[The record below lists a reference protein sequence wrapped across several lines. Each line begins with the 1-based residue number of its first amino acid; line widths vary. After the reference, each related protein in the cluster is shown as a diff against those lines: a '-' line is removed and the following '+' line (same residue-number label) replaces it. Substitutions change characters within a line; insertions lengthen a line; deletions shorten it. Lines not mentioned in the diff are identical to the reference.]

1 MSGHSNKLSPYLFVS
16 PAILLFAFT
25 VLVPIIMTFAFS
37 FFDWNG
43 IGAMHFIGLDN
54 YARAFQDRIYLRS
67 YGHTLIYIAATVFV
81 EVLVGLGLAG
91 LITMGRKGS
100 GFFRLAI
107 FTPMMLPMI
116 VVSYL
121 WKFVY
126 NSDFGL
132 INSFLTKVG
141 LESWTR
147 VWLGNPDT
155 ALYAICIVSGWV
167 YAGFYMTIF
176 YSGIQRISK
185 EIYESAYLDGATEWQ
200 IFFKIKVPMI
210 RNLVETGI
218 MLCVLTGFQSFDL
231 FYVMTNGGPY
241 NSTEI
246 VTTYL
251 VKVVFTH
258 MSIGY
263 GSALAVIMTLVIA
276 IIGLVAGKLTKKD
289 SDVLEY

>member
-1 MSGHSNKLSPYLFVS
+1 MSRKRSLSPYLFVA
-16 PAILLFAFT
+16 PAVLLFSFT
-25 VLVPIIMTFAFS
+25 ILIPIVMTFVFS
-37 FFDWNG
+37 FYDWNG
-43 IGAMHFIGLDN
+43 FGAMTFTGFDN
-54 YARAFQDRIYLRS
+54 YVRAFQDRVYLES
-67 YGHTLIYIAATVFV
+67 YWHIFIYIVSTVFL

-100 GFFRLAI
+100 GLFRVAF
-107 FTPMMLPMI
+107 FTPVMLPMI
-116 VVSYL
+116 VVSFL

-132 INSFLTKVG
+132 INAVLGSVG

-176 YSGIQRISK
+176 YSGIQRIPK
-185 EIYESAYLDGATEWQ
+185 EVYESAYLDGANERQ
-200 IFFKIKVPMI
+200 IFLKIKVPII
-210 RNLVETGI
+210 RGLVDTAI
-218 MLCVLTGFQSFDL
+218 MLCMLTGFQAFDL

-251 VKVVFTH
+251 VKVVFNHT
-258 MSIGY
+258 SIGY

-276 IIGLVAGKLTKKD
+276 LLGLAAKKLQRKD
-289 SDVLEY
+289 SGTLEY